1 MKERD
6 FFLGKKTGDDMKEM
20 NNAVHATDKTG
31 KFWRFVHAVHHH
43 RCMLCKILEMPRKG
57 V

>member
-6 FFLGKKTGDDMKEM
+6 FFLGKKTGDDMKET
-20 NNAVHATDKTG
+20 NNAVHATHKTG
-31 KFWRFVHAVHHH
+31 KFWRFIHAVHHPH
-43 RCMLCKILEMPRKG
+43 CMLCKILEMPRKG